1 MTIPRNPPSQG
12 GPPRRDRP
20 DRDLDL
26 LTSIEVAQLLR
37 VPVST
42 VYYWRETK
50 RGPRGAQVGKQVLY
64 DRADVVAWWD
74 ARLRLDRS
82 AS

>member
-1 MTIPRNPPSQG
+1 MTASGVGRPEDAPQRPH
-12 GPPRRDRP
+12 RLDRE
-20 DRDLDL
+20 LDL
-26 LTSIEVAQLLR
+26 LTSLEVADLLR